1 MLNMKKITKISW
13 LASALI
19 CATALLACG
28 GGGGGG
34 GTASTPSA
42 PDVTLKGTAAAGAPM
57 AHASIKLIDKNGQT
71 LTTTADAGGAYQ
83 FNDISGMVRPLLLVA
98 QGNLGGIDTTF
109 MSLLL
114 SNGGNIANI
123 TPLTDAIVS
132 QGTDGRSPT
141 ALVQLFSL
149 QPNNINIDENKVT
162 RSANAIASSIANVLE
177 ALRAGSSTNYS
188 PLGTSFVADGSDPFD
203 KVHDLLAT
211 YLIPGLGGG
220 IDITLVDK
228 SGTNGGAIVASS
240 ISTRQTTSV
249 SALPAQITA
258 LKFDKVKDFFDTFNT
273 YTSSASTL
281 TNPNGSF
288 AALIHDSYADYGQT
302 KAQLLAIS
310 PSPFLNATLSNPV
323 IQSCKAD
330 GTCLVTFKQG
340 ISGQQTFSKG
350 EFNLKWDNTAQKWTS
365 IGHGSDDLMVDFD
378 TYAQLNLSDP
388 SHPIYTVLSFNIRNK
403 ANTLPFYTAEASF
416 VAPNNTTDLTL
427 NFASSPTCESGLT
440 NATLTNGLPLQG
452 ATNCESWQFY
462 TTTSDINAL
471 KQINQKILAG
481 GYTLKVRAYLKTNH
495 ASYVEMVKPLTQP
508 FVTNDQVNESS
519 FPQITVRAGSGST
532 LPSIEISNYSD
543 FSNAGYTCLS
553 TSQSS
558 CAALDCDPITLT
570 CSSAKL
576 TELTENYTLLTSK
589 NISPKS
595 ADGWASSDTINSL
608 VLTVRD
614 RNNRKLRVV
623 Q

>member
-1 MLNMKKITKISW
+1 M
-13 LASALI
+13 
-19 CATALLACG
+19 
-28 GGGGGG
+28 
-34 GTASTPSA
+34 
-42 PDVTLKGTAAAGAPM
+42 AG
-57 AHASIKLIDKNGQT
+57 ASIKLIDKNGQT

-98 QGNLGGIDTTF
+98 QGNLGGIDTTY

-114 SNGGNIANI
+114 SNGGNRANI

-132 QGTDGRSPT
+132 QGTGHNGPT
-141 ALVQLFSL
+141 ALVQSPSL
-149 QPNNINIDENKVT
+149 LNAIDQSKVAL
-162 RSANAIASSIANVLE
+162 SASNIASSIANVLE
-177 ALRAGSSTNYS
+177 GLRAGSSTNYS

-211 YLIPGLGGG
+211 YIIPGLGGG
-220 IDITLVDK
+220 IDITLMDK
-228 SGTNGGAIVASS
+228 SGTNGGAVIASP

-249 SALPAQITA
+249 SALPPQITA

-281 TNPNGSF
+281 TNPSGSF

-340 ISGQQTFSKG
+340 VSGQQTFSKG

-365 IGHGSDDLMVDFD
+365 IGHGSDDLIVDFD

-403 ANTLPFYTAEASF
+403 ANTLPFYNAVASF
-416 VAPNNTTDLTL
+416 IDSNNTTDLTL
-427 NFASSPTCESGLT
+427 NFASSPSCESGLS

-452 ATNCESWQFY
+452 ATNCESWKFY

-495 ASYVEMVKPLTQP
+495 ATYVEMVKPLNQP

-519 FPQITVRAGSGST
+519 FPQITVRAGSGGT
-532 LPSIEISNYSD
+532 LPSIEIANYAD
-543 FSNAGYTCLS
+543 FSTAGYTCFS
-553 TSQSS
+553 TSNIS
-558 CAALDCDPITLT
+558 CANFGSD
-570 CSSAKL
+570 KL
-576 TELTENYTLLTSK
+576 TELTDNYTQLSSQY
-589 NISPKS
+589 ISPKS
-595 ADGWASSDTINSL
+595 SDGWASNHAINSL

-623 Q
+623 K